1 MVLQALS
8 PATAQTG
15 NQSDATGP
23 IPSTSDAAGNLTQ
36 PLSGSQTVF
45 QGANTQV
52 NVNQAAATVTTQLST
67 NTLTTST
74 GSAIPAPAQQNV
86 LNVLT
91 DGTTQAASVEAV
103 STALSTAPGAPP
115 PAVVQNLLANLQG
128 LLKDRKVTPAKLL
141 AAIRAYNAMILASNE
156 EFLKQP
162 PAELIAIRAALDQMI
177 AAASSS

>member
-1 MVLQALS
+1 MVLQAVS
-8 PATAQTG
+8 PATARTG
-15 NQSDATGP
+15 NLSDATGP
-23 IPSTSDAAGNLTQ
+23 IPSTSDSAGNLTQ
-36 PLSGSQTVF
+36 PLGGSQTVF

-52 NVNQAAATVTTQLST
+52 NVDQAAATVTTQLST
-67 NTLTTST
+67 NTLTTPT
-74 GSAIPAPAQQNV
+74 GGSIPAPAQQNV
-86 LNVLT
+86 VNVLT
-91 DGTTQAASVEAV
+91 GGTNQAASVEAV

-141 AAIRAYNAMILASNE
+141 AAIRSYNAMILASNE

-162 PAELIAIRAALDQMI
+162 PAELIAIQAALAQMI